1 MPRERVAS
9 LLGELELALR
19 AAGLWEAVLPDHAAL
34 ESDQPFCVDTLRLPQ
49 WLQWV
54 FLPRM
59 RALLDARAPLPPRC
73 GIAAMAEM
81 YFLGQQGSAIERII
95 ELLAEI
101 DRVVE
106 ENGTAAPSPAQ
117 TGEGGAQ
124 RRERDD

>member
-1 MPRERVAS
+1 MPRERIAS
-9 LLGELELALR
+9 LLGELEKTLR
-19 AAGLWEAVLPDHAAL
+19 AASLWESMHPDHAAL
-34 ESDQPFCVDTLRLPQ
+34 ESEQPFCVDTLRLPQ

-81 YFLGQQGSAIERII
+81 YFLGQEGAALERLI

-101 DRVVE
+101 DRAIE
-106 ENGTAAPSPAQ
+106 QCAAEPSP
-117 TGEGGAQ
+117 
-124 RRERDD
+124 